1 MAQNEVK
8 SILVPNGL
16 LTPINSTS
24 TAALIAA
31 NQNQAKM
38 AASGFWPKAPNVGP
52 GARATT
58 VLTNL
63 QRGNVPTQNISVV
76 RSVDVYQRAGQGD
89 LDTND
94 ISGWLSEGESGGD
107 INYADAN
114 GFSMLMWAS
123 AYGQTPTVQLLLS
136 NGASLH
142 CRGHEEE
149 TALHLAASYGSHDL
163 VHLLLKNGASVDVE
177 DENGCT
183 PLMFASMKNHPH
195 SVKELIV
202 NGADITRRN
211 INDDTAYS
219 LSIKHN
225 ARLAQTV
232 MENSMLNGL
241 EKVGHALSNGTL

>member
-1 MAQNEVK
+1 M
-8 SILVPNGL
+8 
-16 LTPINSTS
+16 TS
-24 TAALIAA
+24 
-31 NQNQAKM
+31 
-38 AASGFWPKAPNVGP
+38 SFWPKTPNVGP

-63 QRGNVPTQNISVV
+63 QRGNVPTQNISNV

-94 ISGWLSEGESGGD
+94 INNWLCDGDSGGD
-107 INYADAN
+107 INTPDAN
-114 GFSMLMWAS
+114 GLSMVMWAA
-123 AYGQTPTVQLLLS
+123 AYGQTPTVQLLL
-136 NGASLH
+136 NHGASLH

-163 VHLLLKNGASVDVE
+163 VHLLIKNGASVDKE

-195 SVKELIV
+195 SVKELLV
-202 NGADITRRN
+202 NGADFTRRN
-211 INDDTAYS
+211 INGDTAYS

-225 ARLAQTV
+225 SRLAQTV
-232 MENSMLNGL
+232 LENSMLGGL
-241 EKVGHALSNGTL
+241 EKVAHSLNGSV